1 LNLEYAINRKELS
14 KGTNGVVYEIEY
26 ERLKYKA
33 YTILKVSQNVYA
45 DNLIYEYIVGLFIN
59 TVYKKYPCFLETYGF
74 FKSSH
79 NINSIFENI
88 NSKQELN
95 NIINESCRSP
105 MDFGIQIEYLKNP
118 STLEEKIKL
127 IMFWR
132 KAAITSL
139 FQVYFVLN
147 EMKDIFTHYDLHAS
161 NVLLYEPI
169 ADNYIEYNYH
179 LNNGEV
185 VKFKTNYIIKIID
198 YGRCYFNNKGSNS
211 GLNIDSV
218 DIRNMVCVEREC
230 NIKPNKCG
238 YDLGYG
244 WLDNPKGLS
253 KKNYYIN
260 SSRLN
265 RSHDLRLLKI
275 VSDEYSTIES
285 RLGYD
290 FDVSGE
296 INKLFNSIVYTGDYG
311 TNQLIRS
318 GLPNK
323 INNIMDAFKSLKNI
337 CLDRDFINSN
347 NNYFS
352 DPDKKIGDL
361 HIYGDG
367 SNRDM
372 VFKPF
377 KN

>member
-1 LNLEYAINRKELS
+1 M
-14 KGTNGVVYEIEY
+14 
-26 ERLKYKA
+26 
-33 YTILKVSQNVYA
+33 
-45 DNLIYEYIVGLFIN
+45 
-59 TVYKKYPCFLETYGF
+59 
-74 FKSSH
+74 FKFTH
-79 NINSIFENI
+79 ND
-88 NSKQELN
+88 LHRN
-95 NIINESCRSP
+95 NI
-105 MDFGIQIEYLKNP
+105 
-118 STLEEKIKL
+118 
-127 IMFWR
+127 
-132 KAAITSL
+132 
-139 FQVYFVLN
+139 
-147 EMKDIFTHYDLHAS
+147 
-161 NVLLYEPI
+161 LLYTPSNKRFI
-169 ADNYIEYNYH
+169 RMNYH
-179 LNNGEV
+179 YPDNSV
-185 VKFKTNYIIKIID
+185 VSFNTYYIPKIID

-290 FDVSGE
+290 FVVSGE

-323 INNIMDAFKSLKNI
+323 INNVMDAFKSLKKI
-337 CLDRDFINSN
+337 CLDRTFIDSN
-347 NNYFS
+347 NNCFS